1 MGHAIKHIKKR
12 NIKFEKEE
20 KEFTFNALTAGFNR
34 FPSYC
39 DIFQETHLTL
49 LSGNGPL
56 PEANRHFI
64 ARMACKAAGCE
75 SLTKMEEQC
84 FLKTGGNATWLE
96 DTSSVPAKLRRFEA
110 LSLLMKKSSTFINSK
125 HIKRL
130 TEGTD
135 SWTLAEIVQAL
146 VIIVY
151 FHGLSSFPIGTKINQ
166 PTTNDSSVNRAK
178 TGQKLRKISENFD
191 PIEENNP
198 DGFSKFTEKELKRK
212 RSFSEGEV
220 LSKITKQ
227 FLTKDICDINDPERK
242 TENSDNTIRIQD
254 YCWDDQGFSVLS
266 TFYSDIAV
274 LLDDKFRAARKL
286 SPKNDQTHNENEK
299 FRTAVWNFVQCIFG
313 VQHDDYNYKEINE
326 ALDDDLKDFI
336 KLSCNNS
343 SNSINDVLL
352 NEVRNS
358 ARGFV
363 SILVMEARLQSEL
376 LYVLKA
382 VMKHMS

>member
-1 MGHAIKHIKKR
+1 MGHAIKQIKKR
-12 NIKFEKEE
+12 NIKIENEE
-20 KEFTFNALTAGFNR
+20 KEFTFDALSSGFDR

-39 DIFQETHLTL
+39 DIFQETHSTL

-56 PEANRHFI
+56 PEASRHFI
-64 ARMACKAAGCE
+64 ARMACKAAGCD

-84 FLKTGGNATWLE
+84 FLKTGGSATWLE
-96 DTSSVPAKLRRFEA
+96 DISCVPSKLRRLE
-110 LSLLMKKSSTFINSK
+110 SLCVLMTKSSSFINCK
-125 HIKRL
+125 HIKKL
-130 TEGTD
+130 TEGED

-146 VIIVY
+146 VIIVH

-166 PTTNDSSVNRAK
+166 PTTNDNSVKQAK
-178 TGQKLRKISENFD
+178 SKQKLRKISENFD
-191 PIEENNP
+191 FSDDNNTE
-198 DGFSKFTEKELKRK
+198 GATKLNEKELKRK

-220 LSKITKQ
+220 LNKITKQ
-227 FLTKDICDINDPERK
+227 VLSKNICDLNVHETK
-242 TENSDNTIRIQD
+242 SMGVSNSIRIQD

-286 SPKNDQTHNENEK
+286 SPKNDQPDNQNEK

-326 ALDDDLKDFI
+326 ALDENLKDFI
-336 KLSCNNS
+336 KLCCNNCS
-343 SNSINDVLL
+343 TSINEVLL
-352 NEVRNS
+352 GEVKNS
-358 ARGFV
+358 KRAFV

>member
-1 MGHAIKHIKKR
+1 MGHAIKHTKKR
-12 NIKFEKEE
+12 NIQFEKQE
-20 KEFTFNALTAGFNR
+20 KEFIFDALTSGFHR

-56 PEANRHFI
+56 PEASRHFI

-96 DTSSVPAKLRRFEA
+96 DISSVPAKLRRFES
-110 LSLLMKKSSTFINSK
+110 LSLLMKKSSSFINYK
-125 HIKRL
+125 HIKKL
-130 TEGTD
+130 TEGAD

-146 VIIVY
+146 VIIVH

-166 PTTNDSSVNRAK
+166 PTTNDSFVNRAK
-178 TGQKLRKISENFD
+178 AGQKLRKISEHFD
-191 PIEENNP
+191 TFEENNSEC
-198 DGFSKFTEKELKRK
+198 SKFNEKELKRK

-227 FLTKDICDINDPERK
+227 LLTKDICDVNDQDTQSR
-242 TENSDNTIRIQD
+242 NSANSIRIQD

-299 FRTAVWNFVQCIFG
+299 FRTAVWNYVQCIFG
-313 VQHDDYNYKEINE
+313 VHHDDYNYKEINE

-343 SNSINDVLL
+343 SISINDVLL
-352 NEVRNS
+352 SEVRNS
-358 ARGFV
+358 ERAFV